1 MSESGGILER
11 ENKLWADCK
20 SGDLNARAELIVA
33 YRPLVFWFAG
43 KLKVSPSLRQDLIQD
58 GMLALI
64 CAVDRFDPARELRF
78 TTYAS
83 YRIRGQMLN
92 MLERKEKRAPM
103 PIDFDE
109 LDELGELDG
118 SGGSESIGARPDE
131 AWGDVAESIAKL
143 RGKEAAVVSAIFFD
157 GKEPSDVAKE
167 QNMDVSSVYRLR
179 RSAIVRIREW
189 LGLPLEV
196 C

>member
-1 MSESGGILER
+1 MNAELEDS
-11 ENKLWADCK
+11 LWANCK
-20 SGDLNARAELIVA
+20 LGDIDARAELIVA

-43 KLKVSPSLRQDLIQD
+43 KLRVHQSLKQDLIQE

-64 CAVDRFDPARELRF
+64 GAVDRFDPARGLRF

-92 MLERKEKRAPM
+92 MLARSEKRAPV
-103 PIDFDE
+103 PVDFDNI
-109 LDELGELDG
+109 
-118 SGGSESIGARPDE
+118 SEPEAEASDE
-131 AWGDVAESIAKL
+131 AWGDVAESVAKL
-143 RGKEAAVVSAIFFD
+143 RGKEADIVSALFFD
-157 GKEPSDVAKE
+157 GKAPSDVAKE
-167 QNMDVSSVYRLR
+167 QKMDVSSVYRLR
-179 RSAIVRIREW
+179 RSAIIRIREW